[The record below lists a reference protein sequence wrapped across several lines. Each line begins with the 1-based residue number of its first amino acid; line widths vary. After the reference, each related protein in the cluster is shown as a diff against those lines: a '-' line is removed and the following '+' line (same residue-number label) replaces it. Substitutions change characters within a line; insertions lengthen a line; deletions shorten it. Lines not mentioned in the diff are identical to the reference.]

1 MKNLCPTDGRVRI
14 LLLAH
19 VPCPGS
25 LVDRRAAP
33 FAKPISILASWG
45 TPPHSSRE
53 NASKIAH

>member
-25 LVDRRAAP
+25 LVDRRAAR

-45 TPPHSSRE
+45 TP
-53 NASKIAH
+53 AAQ